1 MHRLA
6 LVQSIR
12 KWFSVQ
18 EAPEVDSVIE
28 QTPILQLV
36 SDLIAPTRHQQSRQD
51 QEAEE
56 VCYYMQLEALWILT
70 NLAVTEDADNMRRI
84 LASSLCNP
92 SALAQMTTED
102 LIDDLKFNES

>member
-1 MHRLA
+1 M
-6 LVQSIR
+6 
-12 KWFSVQ
+12 Q
-18 EAPEVDSVIE
+18 EAPPVDSVIE

-51 QEAEE
+51 PEAEE
-56 VCYYMQLEALWILT
+56 VSYYLQLEALWILT
-70 NLAVTEDADNMRRI
+70 NLAVTEDADNLRRI

-102 LIDDLKFNES
+102 LSDDLKFSES